1 MANNFSALAAINKV
15 AHDLGVNLAFGTEV
29 GKNISYHPV
38 HGVIAG
44 SAAMIAWHQLQLG
57 YFGTDYPPA
66 NPWFYEYG
74 DVDCFMLNPGGD
86 ASHMV
91 RADERL
97 LGKGYLYD
105 GDRQEV
111 TMRRIDV
118 NGQPRWITNSVKLVS
133 PEGIKVNLINKTVN
147 GNRMLDAYDVLKTF
161 DWSWLTVAAWDL
173 HTGGM
178 VHLETSMQE
187 FYASQGR
194 EFLLLTNR
202 LDDFLDGI
210 MSEHVMMRQM
220 PRLAK
225 YVVRLVA
232 AHEWAVAYGK
242 QNEANT
248 FANLLVQAGKIS
260 SFMVKAYQQY
270 ANFMWDR
277 TDTKSRT
284 LGDVAGAF
292 AGAAEKGN
300 WQLILDVALKYG
312 SRDSLDRL
320 VDELI

>member
-1 MANNFSALAAINKV
+1 
-15 AHDLGVNLAFGTEV
+15 
-29 GKNISYHPV
+29 
-38 HGVIAG
+38 
-44 SAAMIAWHQLQLG
+44 
-57 YFGTDYPPA
+57 
-66 NPWFYEYG
+66 
-74 DVDCFMLNPGGD
+74 
-86 ASHMV
+86 
-91 RADERL
+91 
-97 LGKGYLYD
+97 
-105 GDRQEV
+105 
-111 TMRRIDV
+111 
-118 NGQPRWITNSVKLVS
+118 
-133 PEGIKVNLINKTVN
+133 
-147 GNRMLDAYDVLKTF
+147 
-161 DWSWLTVAAWDL
+161 
-173 HTGGM
+173 
-178 VHLETSMQE
+178 
-187 FYASQGR
+187 
-194 EFLLLTNR
+194 
-202 LDDFLDGI
+202 

-232 AHEWAVAYGK
+232 AHEWAVANDE
-242 QNEANT
+242 QDEANT